1 MLYLS
6 PSTHS
11 IKNRFL
17 FFLMVMNISVCIF
30 MVFMVCVFVSLVDLG
45 LETLGPLV
53 SRCKD
58 LSNKITGKQ

>member
-1 MLYLS
+1 
-6 PSTHS
+6 
-11 IKNRFL
+11 
-17 FFLMVMNISVCIF
+17 